1 MPPEVAAAQSV
12 EVLSFNTSALVG
24 FAQQGP
30 VRGAFTRMAS
40 SSSSQ
45 FIKGASRRR
54 AAPGSR
60 CVEVAARAATC
71 PASNEVVFARE
82 RPGRSAP
89 CEVRFSFIRMSARS
103 TPQSQVPKAC
113 GSPRLC
119 AGAAPTPMTRHRRRR
134 RNTPTPAP
142 LRVRS
147 GVRTNATGRELSS
160 RVGGP
165 RKRTHEPCHK
175 AT

>member
-1 MPPEVAAAQSV
+1 MPPEVTAAQSV
-12 EVLSFNTSALVG
+12 QVLYFNTSELLVG

-30 VRGAFTRMAS
+30 VCGAFARMAS

-45 FIKGASRRR
+45 FIKGDSRRR

-60 CVEVAARAATC
+60 FVEVAARAATC
-71 PASNEVVFARE
+71 PASNEVVFPRE
-82 RPGRSAP
+82 RPRRSAP
-89 CEVRFSFIRMSARS
+89 REVRFHWPVYSGHPAV
-103 TPQSQVPKAC
+103 QGPKAR
-113 GSPRLC
+113 GLPRPC
-119 AGAAPTPMTRHRRRR
+119 AGAAPTPMARHRRRR
-134 RNTPTPAP
+134 RNTPTPTP

-147 GVRTNATGRELSS
+147 GVRINATRREVSS